1 MAGSL
6 TWREY
11 QSDFGITY
19 SIKIDKSNANLTDKT
34 GSILL
39 CNPRTQNW
47 ELPPKTLRLRRIHC
61 FSQLNVMLKRSFILG
76 NKSNLLIPNLA
87 IGGEYIYNND
97 GISSW
102 IITGYTGEKF
112 TCPQFI
118 NQTDTGLNDGTP

>member
-11 QSDFGITY
+11 ESDFGIKY

-34 GSILL
+34 RTILL
-39 CNPRTQNW
+39 CNPRSQNW
-47 ELPPKTLRLRRIHC
+47 KLAPVGLTLRRINC
-61 FSQLNVMLKRSFILG
+61 FSQLNRQLKRSFILG
-76 NKSNLLIPNLA
+76 NKSNILIPNLE

-102 IITGYTGEKF
+102 IITGYIGEKF
-112 TCPQFI
+112 TCPQYF
-118 NQTDTGLNDGTP
+118 NQFDTGLTDGDG